1 MVDAAAM
8 IATRSLTWRV
18 VRQLSEQQ
26 VDLLIAIGLTQRK
39 QRLLL
44 ARCGAQVSAP
54 HPAYKRGT
62 IKRCV
67 NEKGGVTFRLYY

>member
-26 VDLLIAIGLTQRK
+26 VDLLIAIGLPQRK

-44 ARCGAQVSAP
+44 SKMRRSSFRAAP
-54 HPAYKRGT
+54 S
-62 IKRCV
+62 
-67 NEKGGVTFRLYY
+67 L